1 MTTLLRTPARPRSF
15 ALAHL
20 LFGLLVLS
28 TSSGCMLLRLKEDVS
43 WLNSATTVKGSIQG
57 ASSEEGVVVV
67 ALVRP
72 GEHQDYVPETYTVRY
87 GNGPFE
93 LLNRAGRFFLMA
105 FEDQNE
111 DLKFQPGEPVGWWGE
126 PTALVMGSDTD
137 KGDRD
142 IQLLSSDQAQKALP
156 LIYADDLP
164 PVEIARDTINLGTL
178 ANLDDPQFAVEIGT
192 MGMWEPVKHVQAG
205 HSGLY
210 FLEPYDANKI
220 PVLFVHGISGTGRVW
235 RRLVSRLDRERLQP
249 WVLNYPSGASLG
261 LLAES
266 ITGLLNE
273 LQVKYGFSEL
283 AVVAHSMGGLVAR
296 DIVNRNLAQGSRG
309 TVRQLITIATP
320 WGGHAAA
327 QKATNAPISV
337 PAWHDMA
344 PGSDFLQALM
354 ADALPSQVPFDLM
367 FGYRGSSLFLAGN
380 SDGTIAF
387 TSLLAEPAQNQARQI
402 IAFDEDHVSIL
413 KSPEVAARVNAL
425 LVDFPSPRQAA
436 PNAKK

>member
-1 MTTLLRTPARPRSF
+1 MTTLLRTPLNPNPR
-15 ALAHL
+15 LRWLGPAHL
-20 LFGLLVLS
+20 ILGLLILS
-28 TSSGCMLLRLKEDVS
+28 TTSGCMLLRLKEDVS
-43 WLNSATTVKGSIQG
+43 WLNSATTISGSIQG

-93 LLNRAGRFFLMA
+93 LLNREGRFFLMA
-105 FEDQNE
+105 FEDLNE

-126 PTALVMGSDTD
+126 PTALVMGSDASTA
-137 KGDRD
+137 DRD
-142 IQLLSSDQAQKALP
+142 IQLLKPDQAQKALP

-164 PVEIARDTINLGTL
+164 PVRIERDTIHLGTL
-178 ANLDDPQFAVEIGT
+178 ANLEQPQFATEIGT

-205 HSGLY
+205 YSGLY

-235 RRLVSRLDRERLQP
+235 RRMVNRIDRERLQP
-249 WVLNYPSGASLG
+249 WVLNYPSGANLG
-261 LLAES
+261 LLAET

-296 DIVNRNLAQGSRG
+296 DIVNRNLAQGNRG

-327 QKATNAPISV
+327 QRATNAPISV
-337 PAWHDMA
+337 PAWQDMA
-344 PGSDFLQALM
+344 PGSEFLQALLTQT
-354 ADALPSQVPFDLM
+354 LPSDVPFDLI

-380 SDGTIAF
+380 SDGTIALN
-387 TSLLAEPAQNQARQI
+387 SLLEDKAQAQARQV

-425 LVDFPSPRQAA
+425 LVGFPSPRQPA
-436 PNAKK
+436 P